1 MGKNFIIPD
10 LNMCVPLKQEHFHTP
25 IELSKVHRIGVEME
39 LMYFPSKIRNTG
51 FGCYKMPPT
60 NN

>member
-10 LNMCVPLKQEHFHTP
+10 LNMCVPLKQEHFIHS
-25 IELSKVHRIGVEME
+25 ELSKVHRIGLEIE

-51 FGCYKMPPT
+51 SGCYKMPPT
-60 NN
+60 NT